1 MSDNFGSGQPR
12 VLTVSD
18 RNLDQVVFQQGRPPL
33 TSEWNLINQISDLKS
48 QQNIKINS
56 PSGWLK
62 VGDIQ
67 DTGATSTGVSVIA
80 QEAQA
85 RSGQVLTSLTYGSC
99 NFKFVSKDYNNIAV
113 VNGWPIVVQNDSTP
127 LLTLPN
133 VTNTYR
139 YDIVFLEVWKK
150 LVSYGDPIYPYGNVK
165 ALPVI
170 DNEILWNVIGA
181 ETTKRVQIQYRI
193 RTAPNSQYNN
203 GVDPFQFPEGLG
215 WSNINPIGGN
225 TEGSYVTSYSFATAG
240 QSDIGLY
247 IAGDGSPTAKTSLN
261 TVDGYVYAIPM
272 FLVYRRAYN
281 TPFSASN
288 IHNSAYAWSDAA
300 SSLITDRPDGQ
311 YADVVY
317 PEDFIDVRHQ
327 VVTSNA
333 ELDSIFKE
341 SFRKLTTGDLNTTL
355 GKGFA
360 GSNTKIICSGGN
372 TLLKAEQ
379 LNGISVTLPNIGT
392 GVSTSDFKRRAY
404 SKAGLISD
412 HNVFQVPINGT
423 GIGTTWNYGIIPIS
437 DFFTSAIGEIVSID
451 GLYFI
456 DSGVGDEGTVP
467 NWSPVGTTA
476 IDIQISMT
484 PPFFSGRT
492 SSCKVYM
499 EFTFQ
504 YYANNGGFYDVPKK
518 FYEATNGNG
527 LFIATRDQ
535 NIPVEIG
542 TTPSDVLNYCGGNYT
557 ENSNF
562 GMEYVYNTTIPESNN
577 TISVYGDVLNNLL
590 VLNGYSILGVK
601 SVQVFNGVSYGS
613 PETIVSIQN
622 SGSGSYQITIN
633 RVVSLTSNIPV
644 IVKLYIGYNYGDTKS
659 YKFFELSKQGR
670 GIIDTYEMFLYT
682 ANQTSPGSGRYIIDT
697 VDKPIIAIGTYTH
710 TDNSGNIVGQP
721 YVFNSTSGGYSSI
734 NITETTINSS
744 LPVLE
749 GSAYTPDLLPTRIT
763 VGVVGAG
770 SSVLVPVLVH
780 SYVTITESPYTF
792 YYRLNP
798 YQGLLGLDIEKGKI
812 EKEGSAIITS
822 EGCGAINNFTVNTGL
837 ISITQAQRTVIQS
850 GDILWTQCIKAG
862 DYLNITG
869 HSYYYRILSVDSDVS
884 LTLAELYVEN
894 TVISQPYSIIRMDI
908 PNTNISNIFE
918 RMPSYDSNDYLG
930 IGTDINTGILN
941 TSIIETNVKSPL
953 QDPLDTEVNDFQLG
967 NTSPNTNRGRS
978 NFVLTSGINSS
989 IKLGELTPYINYG
1002 TLSTWPATNGY
1013 KKVYQSYLYNESYYD
1028 GSYYRDLTGRVY
1040 LLVVSSETNQNTPN
1054 ILLSGLSSNDTVD
1067 IFELKGRPIIKT
1079 T

>member
-48 QQNIKINS
+48 QQNIQVNS

-67 DTGATSTGVSVIA
+67 DTNATSTVDPVIT
-80 QEAQA
+80 QESQA

-99 NFKFVSKDYNNIAV
+99 NFKFISKDYTNLAI
-113 VNGWPIVVQNDSTP
+113 VNGWPIVVQNDSTS

-133 VTNTYR
+133 VTNNYR

-150 LVSYGDPIYPYGNVK
+150 LVSYGDPVYPYGNVQSL
-165 ALPVI
+165 AFP

-193 RTAPNSQYNN
+193 RTYPSLSYNIS
-203 GVDPFQFPEGLG
+203 VDPALYPEGLG
-215 WSNINPIGGN
+215 WSNVVPTGGN
-225 TEGSYVTSYSFATAG
+225 STGTYVANNTYGPINGFYSAG
-240 QSDIGLY
+240 AKDIGLY
-247 IAGDGSPTAKTSLN
+247 IAGDGSSAAQTALN

-272 FLVYRRAYN
+272 FLVYRRSYN
-281 TPFSASN
+281 TPFSPNN
-288 IHNSAYAWSDAA
+288 IHSSAYAWSDAA
-300 SSLITDRPDGQ
+300 SGLSTDRPDGQ

-317 PEDFIDVRHQ
+317 SEDFIDVRHQ
-327 VVTSNA
+327 VITSNV

-360 GSNTKIICSGGN
+360 GSNTKITCSGGN
-372 TLLKAEQ
+372 TLLKVEQ
-379 LNGISVTLPNIGT
+379 LNSISPTLPNIGT
-392 GVSTSDFKRRAY
+392 GVSTNDFKRRAY
-404 SKAGLISD
+404 SQASLISD
-412 HNVFQVPINGT
+412 HNVFQIPINGT
-423 GIGTTWNYGIIPIS
+423 GSGTIWNYGIIPIS
-437 DFFTSAIGEIVSID
+437 DFFTSSIGEIVSID
-451 GLYFI
+451 GLYYI
-456 DSGVGDEGTVP
+456 DSSVGDEGAVID
-467 NWSPVGTTA
+467 WAPVGTTA
-476 IDIQISMT
+476 INLQLSLY
-484 PPFFSGRT
+484 PPNGRS

-518 FYEATNGNG
+518 FYEIDNGNNQQ
-527 LFIATRDQ
+527 IATKNQ
-535 NIPVEIG
+535 NLLVKAAGP
-542 TTPSDVLNYCGGNYT
+542 TPLDTLNYCGGNYT
-557 ENSNF
+557 ENYNF
-562 GMEYVYNTTIPESNN
+562 GMEYDYNIPSFGGGSSITIYNSIPTLN
-577 TISVYGDVLNNLL
+577 TYPICG
-590 VLNGYSILGVK
+590 IK
-601 SVQVFNGVSYGS
+601 SVQVETAGVLGN
-613 PETIVSIQN
+613 PETITSIQRIGFN
-622 SGSGSYQITIN
+622 YTVTIN
-633 RVVSLTSNIPV
+633 RSIPIGSYV
-644 IVKLYIGYNYGDTKS
+644 RVKLYVGYNYGDTKS

-682 ANQTSPGSGRYIIDT
+682 ANQTAPGSGRYIIDT
-697 VDKPIIAIGTYTH
+697 IDKPIIAIGTYTH
-710 TDNSGNIVGQP
+710 TDNSGYIVGQP
-721 YVFNSTSGGYSSI
+721 YVFDPASGNSV

-744 LPVLE
+744 LPLLA

-780 SYVTITESPYTF
+780 SYVTVTESPYTF

-798 YQGLLGLDIEKGKI
+798 YQGLLGLDVEQGKI
-812 EKEGSAIITS
+812 EKEGTAVITS
-822 EGCGAINNFTVNTGL
+822 EGCGAINNFTVTTGL
-837 ISITQAQRTVIQS
+837 VSITQAQRTVIQS
-850 GDILWTQCIKAG
+850 GDILWTQCVKAG

-869 HSYYYRILSVDSDVS
+869 HSWYYRILSVDSDVS

-894 TVISQPYSIIRMDI
+894 TVISQPYSIIRMDV
-908 PNTNISNIFE
+908 PDTNISNIFE
-918 RMPSYDSNDYLG
+918 RMPSYDSADYLG

-941 TSIIETNVKSPL
+941 TSIIETSVKSPL
-953 QDPLDTEVNDFQLG
+953 QDPLDSKVNDFQLG

-978 NFVLTSGINSS
+978 NFALTAGANSS

-1002 TLSTWPATNGY
+1002 TLGTWPSTNGY

-1028 GSYYRDLTGRVY
+1028 GAYYRDLTGRVY
-1040 LLVVSSETNQNTPN
+1040 LFVISSETNQNTPN
-1054 ILLSGLSSNDTVD
+1054 ILLNGLSSNDTVD

-1079 T
+1079 I